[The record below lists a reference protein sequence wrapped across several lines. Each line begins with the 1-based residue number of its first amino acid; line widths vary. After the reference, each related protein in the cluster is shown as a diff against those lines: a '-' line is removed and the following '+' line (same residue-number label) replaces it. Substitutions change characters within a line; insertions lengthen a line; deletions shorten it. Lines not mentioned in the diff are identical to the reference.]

1 MKTAD
6 HERRDRSL
14 LMFIVPIGILLMF
27 IVGHF
32 AIRMLPRWSLNVG
45 MQSNLNPETA
55 STRPVSIFQPIL
67 QDILTPMVWTYL
79 TPGDDV
85 IFPPFIIVD
94 PGATRTPTPVLPTPT
109 SPPAV
114 NTATTTPIPPF
125 STNTLFPT
133 FPIPTRTRT
142 PTNIPPVNTATQA
155 FTATP
160 TLPLTSTAT
169 ITATATPEIIV
180 QPTAT
185 PTGFPSTPPGV
196 ITEPPPGFEVGPPD
210 EEIGV
215 IPAGRYIVVDLGSTP
230 IIVNGPGD
238 TNYDLVY
245 YEAEYEEGGIPM
257 GYIYMDVVAVGI
269 SHYPD
274 GSEYYVVFYWDDNGT
289 LNANTNI
296 GYLSSDNL
304 QISMEDLYP
313 YPGTGILIDVDNAS
327 SFPPPGSYRYLVI
340 ASLKPIGS
348 ADTMQVDSVQLVD
361 IMR

>member
-1 MKTAD
+1 M
-6 HERRDRSL
+6 
-14 LMFIVPIGILLMF
+14 
-27 IVGHF
+27 
-32 AIRMLPRWSLNVG
+32 
-45 MQSNLNPETA
+45 
-55 STRPVSIFQPIL
+55 
-67 QDILTPMVWTYL
+67 
-79 TPGDDV
+79 
-85 IFPPFIIVD
+85 
-94 PGATRTPTPVLPTPT
+94 
-109 SPPAV
+109 
-114 NTATTTPIPPF
+114 
-125 STNTLFPT
+125 
-133 FPIPTRTRT
+133 
-142 PTNIPPVNTATQA
+142 
-155 FTATP
+155 
-160 TLPLTSTAT
+160 
-169 ITATATPEIIV
+169 
-180 QPTAT
+180 
-185 PTGFPSTPPGV
+185 
-196 ITEPPPGFEVGPPD
+196 
-210 EEIGV
+210 
-215 IPAGRYIVVDLGSTP
+215 VDLGSTP

-245 YEAEYEEGGIPM
+245 YEAEYEEGGVPM